1 MYVAT
6 LIANSKNR
14 NLSELILKQVVNDL
28 GGVKYKVLDDNI
40 AIDISL
46 VSEPSNFEIVWK
58 QLQKHQ
64 IDIVL
69 QPIKNR
75 RKNILLAD
83 MDSTMIEQECIDELA
98 DEAGVGKRV
107 AEITKRA
114 MNGELDFEDA
124 LIERVKLL
132 KGLNSEIITSVLKK
146 RITLMP
152 GAVSL
157 IKTMKNNGS
166 YCALVSG
173 GFTDFT
179 DAISKIL
186 GFDEN
191 EQIRSFIKIISS
203 LEKFSFLFL
212 VSKQKLMH

>member
-40 AIDISL
+40 AVDISL

-114 MNGELDFEDA
+114 MNGELNFEDA

-132 KGLNSEIITSVLKK
+132 KGLSSDIIVKCFERTYY
-146 RITLMP
+146 INA
-152 GAVSL
+152 G
-157 IKTMKNNGS
+157 
-166 YCALVSG
+166 C
-173 GFTDFT
+173 
-179 DAISKIL
+179 
-186 GFDEN
+186 
-191 EQIRSFIKIISS
+191 
-203 LEKFSFLFL
+203 
-212 VSKQKLMH
+212 